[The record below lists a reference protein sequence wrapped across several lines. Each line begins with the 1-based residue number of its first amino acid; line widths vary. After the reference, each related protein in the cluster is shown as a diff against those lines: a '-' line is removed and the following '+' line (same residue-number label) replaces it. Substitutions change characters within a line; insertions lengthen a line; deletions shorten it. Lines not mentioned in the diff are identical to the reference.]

1 MAILWKTA
9 SGQHLLLKE
18 MSTEHITNTIL
29 MLIRKIYNITKKR
42 PSWDIRDLRVNDYTC
57 LVWIQAFQRELRD
70 RHAQDINMMNWDT
83 DNMGDDDDIRD
94 EH

>member
-42 PSWDIRDLRVNDYTC
+42 PSWDIRDLRVNDYSC
-57 LVWIQAFQRELRD
+57 LDPSLPAGTPRPSRPRHQHDELG
-70 RHAQDINMMNWDT
+70 H
-83 DNMGDDDDIRD
+83 
-94 EH
+94 